1 MNPPASG
8 PLQVPPGTPF
18 HVPVHMTHGWMSW
31 DSKFSATGLEQG
43 IAVRLALAGCW
54 KGADVGLQLWE

>member
-8 PLQVPPGTPF
+8 PPPGAT
-18 HVPVHMTHGWMSW
+18 W
-31 DSKFSATGLEQG
+31 DSVPCTCTYNSWMAALGLQFSATGLKQG